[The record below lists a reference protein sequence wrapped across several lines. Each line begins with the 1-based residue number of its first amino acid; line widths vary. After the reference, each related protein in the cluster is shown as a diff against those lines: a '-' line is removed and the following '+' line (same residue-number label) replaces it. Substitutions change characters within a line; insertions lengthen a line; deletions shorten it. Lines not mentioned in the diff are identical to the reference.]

1 MDRLDPPKI
10 LLSQT
15 KSLSTSDNDLQ
26 PKSPVKRGVKYSQ
39 SLRVKRDGTSKA
51 DRSGWSL
58 GNMAKK
64 LSTGVVQGT
73 KAVGSGVVQGTKAVG
88 SGVVQGSLVV
98 GSGVV
103 QGSKAVG
110 TGVVQGTKV
119 VGTGVVAAGRMTK
132 DVTIAVGK
140 GVYHASEDVVSAA
153 VTGVSAAGEAT
164 VSAGRVVTSASVSA
178 VIDTTKWVKEQSES
192 FGGDDHEA
200 YTVLP
205 GDTLDDIALN
215 HGVTVYDLIRLN
227 TLHRRYLIPGK
238 LLLIPDES
246 DQILAHPDE
255 IFVAKAFIIF
265 QPGQGD
271 IDEDETD
278 GVVRL
283 STNKMTFKSSAGS
296 LLMDY
301 SPSEVR
307 QLSLDVCETA
317 DCVPDLL
324 PAHSIDENDY
334 SNNSSTSSN
343 DDCLGGDETP
353 RQQQHCHI
361 VEVDLTLEATKRERS
376 NTDDVTVI
384 LEIRVMVDQE
394 QVEDPEEKGEE
405 GGKEDNDDDAE
416 EDLAKMHLYR
426 FRFTQSDLVSIHSY
440 IDLWHSDKLKVSDN
454 FLRHLTI
461 ESSGLE
467 DAELDDAAGPRIMD
481 DSSVLDDRHMREVY
495 RSLPLKIQNQPW
507 TLAYSTRI
515 NGFSLQN
522 LYRTMTDQ
530 KEPSLVVIQDSNGFI
545 FGAFL
550 TCTPCVCENFI
561 GTGKSWIFCFGKI
574 ELVAGPVEEEGG
586 GEETSDESFPTVVGP
601 HHLNVFHWSGRNE
614 YFFRGTTD
622 TLIIGAG
629 DGKFG
634 ISVDGDLHKG
644 RIQECDTF
652 EGWPHREQD
661 FIISCLECW
670 RFT

>member
-1 MDRLDPPKI
+1 
-10 LLSQT
+10 
-15 KSLSTSDNDLQ
+15 
-26 PKSPVKRGVKYSQ
+26 
-39 SLRVKRDGTSKA
+39 
-51 DRSGWSL
+51 
-58 GNMAKK
+58 MAKA

-192 FGGDDHEA
+192 FGGDDHES

-205 GDTLDDIALN
+205 GDTLEDVALN

-238 LLLIPDES
+238 QLLIPDES
-246 DQILAHPDE
+246 DQITAHPDE

-265 QPGQGD
+265 QSRPGD
-271 IDEDETD
+271 VDENEID
-278 GVVRL
+278 GVVRF

-324 PAHSIDENDY
+324 PAYSIDENDY

-343 DDCLGGDETP
+343 DDGLSGEDTP
-353 RQQQHCHI
+353 RQKQHCHI
-361 VEVDLTLEATKRERS
+361 VEVDLTLEATKRERT

-384 LEIRVMVDQE
+384 LEIKLMVDQD
-394 QVEDPEEKGEE
+394 QAEDHEEKGE
-405 GGKEDNDDDAE
+405 DDDNEANGVV
-416 EDLAKMHLYR
+416 EDDEAKMHLYR
-426 FRFTQSDLVSIHSY
+426 FRFTQSDLLSIHSY
-440 IDLWHSDKLKVSDN
+440 IDLWHADKLTVSDN
-454 FLRHLTI
+454 FHRHLSL
-461 ESSGLE
+461 ESSGLD
-467 DAELDDAAGPRIMD
+467 DAELDDAAGPHIMD

-507 TLAYSTRI
+507 CLAYSTRV

-522 LYRTMTDQ
+522 LYRTLTDQ
-530 KEPSLVVIQDSNGFI
+530 KEPFLVVIQDSYGFI
-545 FGAFL
+545 FGAYL
-550 TCTPCVCENFI
+550 TCTPRVCENFI
-561 GTGKSWIFCFGKI
+561 GTGKSWIFCFGK
-574 ELVAGPVEEEGG
+574 VEMESGSGEGEG
-586 GEETSDESFPTVVGP
+586 GEETSEESFPTVVNP

-622 TLIIGAG
+622 SLIIGAG

-670 RFT
+670 RFTDL